1 MLVVVQVVASMNK
14 GDVVLVKASRSEKLE
29 ELAELITQAWSKRIE
44 EMADTE

>member
-1 MLVVVQVVASMNK
+1 MNK

-29 ELAELITQAWSKRIE
+29 ELAVSITQAWSKRIQ